1 MSNLNVPYILSTA
14 DYVILVIL
22 DHSCSFIGFNSF
34 DPYIICQFC
43 TDKLKQAVIDLV
55 VNNYIGFRQS
65 ELPALMFVHFYWSDF
80 WFIPVCNSA
89 KTWQRKKSMEMK
101 FKVRPGLLYLPV
113 FITAVN
119 VCNYTR
125 VYVTC

>member
-43 TDKLKQAVIDLV
+43 TDKLKQAVIDRVL
-55 VNNYIGFRQS
+55 
-65 ELPALMFVHFYWSDF
+65 
-80 WFIPVCNSA
+80 
-89 KTWQRKKSMEMK
+89 KTTILDSGSPSCRLSCLYT
-101 FKVRPGLLYLPV
+101 FTDLTFGLFQCATLQKPDREKR
-113 FITAVN
+113 AWK
-119 VCNYTR
+119 
-125 VYVTC
+125 